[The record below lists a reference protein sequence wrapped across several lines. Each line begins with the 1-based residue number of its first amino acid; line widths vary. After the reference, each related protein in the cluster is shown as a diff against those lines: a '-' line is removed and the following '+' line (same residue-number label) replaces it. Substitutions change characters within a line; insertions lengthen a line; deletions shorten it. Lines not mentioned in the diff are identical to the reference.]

1 MLELKLFRSAPKGQ
15 DFVQMQWEPTK
26 HILMKHSN
34 VPYSYSRVTFALSY
48 AFREEFVRNSAIIWP
63 LPSLVF
69 LMTLNLSTCG
79 EICICSPF
87 FCKALYMFLMSVMRV
102 TRGKKPHDNFQ
113 KTMKP
118 ILNIF
123 LAQVAFGCF
132 LKCIQ
137 PCRAFQIF

>member
-1 MLELKLFRSAPKGQ
+1 
-15 DFVQMQWEPTK
+15 
-26 HILMKHSN
+26 MKHSN

-87 FCKALYMFLMSVMRV
+87 FLQSIIYVSHVSDEGNKREKA
-102 TRGKKPHDNFQ
+102 TR
-113 KTMKP
+113 
-118 ILNIF
+118 
-123 LAQVAFGCF
+123 
-132 LKCIQ
+132 
-137 PCRAFQIF
+137 